1 MLLPGPH
8 GPLALIAVHRDEL
21 DAAAASLAALESR
34 HGAET
39 APLARA
45 LFAEARAD
53 ADGASPR

>member
-1 MLLPGPH
+1 MLLPWPH
-8 GPLALIAVHRDEL
+8 GLLALIAVHRDEL

-45 LFAEARAD
+45 LFAEARAEPT
-53 ADGASPR
+53 ARSPR